1 MAHLLTTKKVE
12 CMEEKKEKKTPS
24 IVKRVL
30 IGLGL
35 ILLVGIGAFWG
46 VFHNEIKTLA
56 SMEILKPRNDEH
68 QDGAVYTMHVSGD
81 YYFDEFLEQGGVT
94 DDAELVSFVTSHI
107 THGLVEMKVDSPN
120 IGCSSFTA
128 QTQEGDKVFGRNYDF
143 SKTNTCL
150 VFTDATEDRH
160 ATISTI
166 DFQFF
171 DIDVNKDL
179 STVMDYACALAAPY
193 APIDGIND
201 AGVACGVYM
210 TYQGEETVATDQNTS
225 KPDLTST
232 TMLRAILD
240 YADNVDEAVEIAQ
253 SFDMHDSAN
262 TSFHYMVADAS
273 GRSVILEWVGS
284 EDGTDNDGGARE
296 LRVTY
301 NDDDAHIGQHE
312 GETSYQVVT
321 NFIIQPGYYDNA
333 PVEEMKGLDRYEEI
347 YARLDAVDGI
357 LPSEKDG
364 VDILQAVGRRTW
376 KNDDANHTTV
386 HSALYNMTDKT
397 VTWVPNEHFDDPD
410 SVYVFGFDD

>member
-1 MAHLLTTKKVE
+1 
-12 CMEEKKEKKTPS
+12 MEEQNEKKTPS
-24 IVKRVL
+24 LAKRAL
-30 IGLGL
+30 IGLSL
-35 ILLVGIGAFWG
+35 ILLVGVGVFWG
-46 VFHNEIKTLA
+46 VFRNEIKTLA
-56 SMEILKPRNDEH
+56 SMEILRPRCDELY
-68 QDGAVYTMHVSGD
+68 DGSVYTMHVSGD
-81 YYFDEFLEQGGVT
+81 YYFNEFLEQGGVT
-94 DDAELVSFVTSHI
+94 NDDDLVSFVTSHV

-128 QTQEGDKVFGRNYDF
+128 QTQEGDQLFGRNYDF

-150 VFTDATEDRH
+150 VFTDATKDRH
-160 ATISTI
+160 ATISTV

-201 AGVACGVYM
+201 AGVVCGVYM
-210 TYQGEETVATDQNTS
+210 TYQGEQTVATNQNTS

-273 GRSVILEWVGS
+273 GRSAILEWVGS
-284 EDGTDNDGGARE
+284 KDATDNDGEARE
-296 LRVTY
+296 LCVTY
-301 NDDDAHIGQHE
+301 NDDDAHIGEHE
-312 GETSYQVVT
+312 GETLYQVVT
-321 NFIIQPGYYDNA
+321 NFIIQPGYYDNTS
-333 PVEEMKGLDRYEEI
+333 VEEMKGLDRYEEI
-347 YARLDAVDGI
+347 YAHLDAHMGI
-357 LPSEKDG
+357 LPTEKDG
-364 VDILQAVGRRTW
+364 LDILQAVGRRKW
-376 KNDDANHTTV
+376 NNDDANNITV